1 MSKSYKRTPRCGDR
15 KDKYFKK
22 YANRKVRRLPMD
34 EHPLKGKT
42 YKKVLHDYSICDYE
56 TVGIS
61 FEQYWERLVK
71 RWYEWGWRYCSY
83 PDRDEAYQKYCRWFI
98 RK

>member
-1 MSKSYKRTPRCGDR
+1 MSRSFKHTPRCGDQ
-15 KDKYFKK
+15 KDKFFKK
-22 YANRKVRRLPMD
+22 YSNHKVRRLPMD
-34 EHPLKGKT
+34 EHPLKGNT

-61 FEQYWERLVK
+61 FEQYWECLVK
-71 RWYEWGWRYCSY
+71 RWYEWNWKHSPF
-83 PDRDEAYQKYCRWFI
+83 PDRDEVYEEYLRWFI